1 MSEKLICWNCG
12 AALDGVPLPLSR
24 HEHCPRCAE
33 ALHCCRLCRFYDPG
47 VSQQCS
53 EDRAEVPVDKESA
66 NFCEWFS
73 PNRHASA
80 AAGEDRRAAARAKL
94 DALFG
99 DD

>member
-12 AALDGVPLPLSR
+12 AALEGVPLPLSR

-47 VSQQCS
+47 IGQQCA
-53 EDRAEVPVDKESA
+53 EDRAEPPANKEGA
-66 NFCEWFS
+66 NFCEWFM
-73 PNRHASA
+73 PNPAVSSGA
-80 AAGEDRRAAARAKL
+80 AKDRQATARAKL